1 MNIHEYQAKILFDQF
16 SVPSPR
22 GMVAGTSE
30 EAAAAAVELGGDRV
44 VVKSQVHAGGRG
56 KGAFKNGFQGG
67 VHLVSPE
74 EVAGIADRMIGEIL
88 VTRQTGEEGK
98 LVRKVMV
105 GEAVDVRHEYY
116 LAILMDRA
124 ACCPVIVAS
133 TEGGMDI
140 EEVAEKDPGKILRE
154 HVHPLM
160 GLQPY
165 EVRKITVG
173 LGFTGDEARQFGKFL
188 GNLYRLFLECDCS
201 MVEINP
207 LVRTTEGRILA
218 LDAKFNFDDNALYR
232 HPEIVEFRDVEEE
245 DPLEVE
251 ASRHSLNY
259 IGLDGNIACLVNGA
273 GLAMATMDII
283 KHHGGEPANFLDVG
297 GGASQEQVAAAFKI
311 ILSDEAVK
319 AILVNIFGG
328 IMNCDVIAH
337 GVVAACKEVGL
348 PIPLVVRL
356 EGNNAAAG
364 KATLAASGLNIIA
377 ADDLADAAEKAV
389 AAITD

>member
-232 HPEIVEFRDVEEE
+232 HPEIVE
-245 DPLEVE
+245 
-251 ASRHSLNY
+251 
-259 IGLDGNIACLVNGA
+259 
-273 GLAMATMDII
+273 
-283 KHHGGEPANFLDVG
+283 
-297 GGASQEQVAAAFKI
+297 
-311 ILSDEAVK
+311 
-319 AILVNIFGG
+319 
-328 IMNCDVIAH
+328 
-337 GVVAACKEVGL
+337 
-348 PIPLVVRL
+348 
-356 EGNNAAAG
+356 
-364 KATLAASGLNIIA
+364 
-377 ADDLADAAEKAV
+377 
-389 AAITD
+389 